1 MDYLE
6 IFKTAY
12 MTLRKN
18 LMRTGLTTL
27 GIIIGITSVILI
39 VSIGEGA
46 VKFVT
51 DELSS
56 FGTDY
61 FQINPGTQGGYSIAT
76 GVNTLTTDDVKAI
89 QNDTSLNN
97 IKKVAYISM
106 ASGKV
111 TANGEEAQKTIYGV
125 TADMNEIMRSDM
137 IYGDFISIDDQQS
150 SERVAVLGSDV
161 AEEFFGAETNP
172 VGERI
177 RINNTPFRVIGVSK
191 SQSAMAGG
199 MLNNTVT
206 IPIEVVFNEFLGEEK
221 IQEIDVSVHD
231 ESKINQ
237 TMEDV
242 ELLLR
247 DRHKLR
253 EDEKSDF
260 KITSAQDMLTTVQ
273 TITGLLTTMVT
284 AISAISLVV
293 GGVGVMNIMLVSVTE
308 RTKEIGLL
316 KAIGAKEK
324 DIMTQFLIEAVLMTI
339 AGGVIGII
347 LGIVGAFL
355 ISQVA
360 HIPFVISIPA
370 ILTAVGVAAG
380 VGIAFGYY
388 PARKAAKMQPIEA
401 LRYE

>member
-1 MDYLE
+1 MEYLE

-18 LMRTGLTTL
+18 VMRTGLTTL

-39 VSIGEGA
+39 VSIGQGA

-61 FQINPGTQGGYSIAT
+61 FQINPGGESFSSIS
-76 GVNTLTTDDVKAI
+76 GVNTLTVDDVKAL

-97 IKKVAYISM
+97 VKKVAYISM
-106 ASGKV
+106 ASGKIN
-111 TANGEEAQKTIYGV
+111 ANGEEAQKTIYGV
-125 TADMNEIMRSDM
+125 TSDMNEILRADM
-137 IYGDFISIDDQQS
+137 IYGDFISLDDQQS
-150 SERVAVLGSDV
+150 LEKVAVLGSDV
-161 AEEFFGAETNP
+161 AEEFFGEETDP

-191 SQSAMAGG
+191 SQSALAGG
-199 MLNNTVT
+199 VLNNTVT

-221 IQEIDVSVHD
+221 IQEIDISVHD

-237 TMEDV
+237 TIEDV

-260 KITSAQDMLTTVQ
+260 RITSAQDMLTTVQ

-324 DIMTQFLIEAVLMTI
+324 DIMTQFLIEAVLMTV
-339 AGGVIGII
+339 AGGIIGII
-347 LGIVGAFL
+347 LGISGAFV
-355 ISQVA
+355 IAQVA
-360 HIPFVISIPA
+360 NIPFVVSIPA
-370 ILTAVGVAAG
+370 ILIAVGVAAG

>member
-1 MDYLE
+1 MEYLE

-18 LMRTGLTTL
+18 VMRTGLTTL

-39 VSIGEGA
+39 VSIGQGA

-61 FQINPGTQGGYSIAT
+61 FQINPGGESFSSIS
-76 GVNTLTTDDVKAI
+76 GVNTLTVDDVKAL

-97 IKKVAYISM
+97 VKKVAYISM
-106 ASGKV
+106 ASGKIN
-111 TANGEEAQKTIYGV
+111 ANGEEAQKTIYGV
-125 TADMNEIMRSDM
+125 TSDMNEILRADM
-137 IYGDFISIDDQQS
+137 IYGDFISLDDQQS
-150 SERVAVLGSDV
+150 LEKVAVLGSDV
-161 AEEFFGAETNP
+161 AEEFFGEETDP

-191 SQSAMAGG
+191 SQSALAGG
-199 MLNNTVT
+199 VLNNTVT
-206 IPIEVVFNEFLGEEK
+206 IPIEVVFNEFLGEEN
-221 IQEIDVSVHD
+221 IQEIDISVHD

-237 TMEDV
+237 TIEDV

-260 KITSAQDMLTTVQ
+260 RITSAQDMLTTVQ

-324 DIMTQFLIEAVLMTI
+324 DIMTQFLIEAVLMTV
-339 AGGVIGII
+339 AGGIIGII
-347 LGIVGAFL
+347 LGISGAFV
-355 ISQVA
+355 IAQVA
-360 HIPFVISIPA
+360 NIPFVVSIPA
-370 ILTAVGVAAG
+370 ILIAVGVAAG